1 MVLGINLTDEQA
13 VVKASSNE
21 QVKTYPLILN
31 KLQDNS
37 FEIGQRA
44 YEQSLNNNGILID
57 KLLYKSIKSK
67 EVIIE
72 NTSYQTYYLLEI
84 FFKNLFLEYGNVE
97 FVSISVDDN
106 NPILFRDLDM
116 ALYHALDDRSK
127 FIITTNSDCFIKYS
141 SQLVVN
147 KEFNKQQSIGLID
160 FIDKSLVYYEINF
173 KAFEGYKKEFIEVKY
188 TKNSPIPLD
197 LLHENN
203 GIRIIDGI
211 LVEFAKKMAQNKD
224 YAYFLIS
231 GYGFSNQDAYRDFI
245 NYICSL
251 GCPVLKEENLFS
263 LGSEIIALDNFN
275 GVIDSNYYY
284 MTDSRTSFSITL
296 SDGSTKYQRKICDF
310 GLPWFSTKINFQIIV
325 YDTNELIFTIDRY
338 NGNNFDK
345 SILLNDDFVIRDN
358 KTTKLEVS
366 IDFLQ
371 FNSFDINVKDVGFGE
386 FYEPIETASTTRNVD
401 L

>member
-1 MVLGINLTDEQA
+1 MVLGINLTDEQ
-13 VVKASSNE
+13 VIVKASNND
-21 QVKTYPLILN
+21 QVKSYPLIIN
-31 KLQDNS
+31 KLHDNS

-57 KLLYKSIKSK
+57 KLIYKSIKAK
-67 EVIIE
+67 EVLID
-72 NTSYQTYYLLEI
+72 NVNYLTYYLFEI

-97 FVSISVDDN
+97 FVCVTVDDN
-106 NPILFRDLDM
+106 NPILFKDLDK
-116 ALYHALDDRSK
+116 ALYHVLDSRDKYVIS
-127 FIITTNSDCFIKYS
+127 TNSDSFIKYS

-147 KEFNKQQSIGLID
+147 KDINKKQSIGLID

-173 KAFEGYKKEFIEVKY
+173 RSFEGYKKEFIEVKLV
-188 TKNSPIPLD
+188 KNSPIPLD

-211 LVEFAKKMAQNKD
+211 LVEFAKKMTQNKD

-231 GYGFSNQDAYRDFI
+231 GYGFSNQDSYRDFI

-263 LGSEIIALDNFN
+263 LGAEITALDSFN

-284 MTDSRTSFSITL
+284 ITDNRTSFSITI
-296 SDGSTKYQRKICDF
+296 SDGTSKTQRKICDF
-310 GLPWFSTKINFQIIV
+310 GSPWFSTKINFQIIV
-325 YDTNELIFTIDRY
+325 YNTNELVFTIDKY
-338 NGNNFDK
+338 NGSTFDK
-345 SILLNDDFVIRDN
+345 TILLNNDFVIRKN
-358 KTTKLEVS
+358 KTTKLEVK

-371 FNSFDINVKDVGFGE
+371 SNSFDITVKDVGFGE
-386 FYEPIETASTTRNVD
+386 FYEAIETAKTTKNID

>member
-106 NPILFRDLDM
+106 NPILFRDLDV

-251 GCPVLKEENLFS
+251 GCPVLKEENLFA

>member
-84 FFKNLFLEYGNVE
+84 FFKNMFLEYGNVE

-251 GCPVLKEENLFS
+251 GCPVLKEENLFA

-275 GVIDSNYYY
+275 GVIDSNNYY

>member
-106 NPILFRDLDM
+106 NPILFRDLDV

-173 KAFEGYKKEFIEVKY
+173 KAFEGYKKEFITY
-188 TKNSPIPLD
+188 T
-197 LLHENN
+197 
-203 GIRIIDGI
+203 
-211 LVEFAKKMAQNKD
+211 
-224 YAYFLIS
+224 
-231 GYGFSNQDAYRDFI
+231 
-245 NYICSL
+245 
-251 GCPVLKEENLFS
+251 
-263 LGSEIIALDNFN
+263 
-275 GVIDSNYYY
+275 
-284 MTDSRTSFSITL
+284 T
-296 SDGSTKYQRKICDF
+296 
-310 GLPWFSTKINFQIIV
+310 
-325 YDTNELIFTIDRY
+325 
-338 NGNNFDK
+338 
-345 SILLNDDFVIRDN
+345 
-358 KTTKLEVS
+358 
-366 IDFLQ
+366 
-371 FNSFDINVKDVGFGE
+371 
-386 FYEPIETASTTRNVD
+386 
-401 L
+401 

>member
-251 GCPVLKEENLFS
+251 GCPVLKEENLFA

>member
-1 MVLGINLTDEQA
+1 M
-13 VVKASSNE
+13 
-21 QVKTYPLILN
+21 
-31 KLQDNS
+31 
-37 FEIGQRA
+37 
-44 YEQSLNNNGILID
+44 
-57 KLLYKSIKSK
+57 
-67 EVIIE
+67 
-72 NTSYQTYYLLEI
+72 
-84 FFKNLFLEYGNVE
+84 
-97 FVSISVDDN
+97 
-106 NPILFRDLDM
+106 
-116 ALYHALDDRSK
+116 
-127 FIITTNSDCFIKYS
+127 
-141 SQLVVN
+141 
-147 KEFNKQQSIGLID
+147 
-160 FIDKSLVYYEINF
+160 
-173 KAFEGYKKEFIEVKY
+173 
-188 TKNSPIPLD
+188 
-197 LLHENN
+197 HENN

-251 GCPVLKEENLFS
+251 GCPVLKEENLFA